1 MTSMSE
7 NLLSDREASAHESRC
22 IRAPST
28 CTCAHVAWIWA
39 ERPVTAA
46 HPNPGKWMLFPSTED
61 VDRWWTV
68 VQRLLATGRLGD
80 TAKVA
85 PSRGNVRTHLI
96 CVYLPDSDDVK
107 EVMRVLLLLRDELDL
122 RMGLNYKTDEE
133 TINGHYA
140 ASSGRNIQHDSKEM
154 VSMYTSPRLV
164 QQQVAPATASLSPL
178 LSSTSGATSHS
189 ASVCDDKVAV
199 VELVRN
205 NPTRQL
211 IAIREPAADAH
222 TPKVVRFLSPP
233 QPYVIPSQRGQKRK
247 GVSSAQGKQGKAA
260 KSE

>member
-1 MTSMSE
+1 
-7 NLLSDREASAHESRC
+7 
-22 IRAPST
+22 
-28 CTCAHVAWIWA
+28 
-39 ERPVTAA
+39 
-46 HPNPGKWMLFPSTED
+46 
-61 VDRWWTV
+61 
-68 VQRLLATGRLGD
+68 
-80 TAKVA
+80 
-85 PSRGNVRTHLI
+85 
-96 CVYLPDSDDVK
+96 
-107 EVMRVLLLLRDELDL
+107 
-122 RMGLNYKTDEE
+122 
-133 TINGHYA
+133 
-140 ASSGRNIQHDSKEM
+140 
-154 VSMYTSPRLV
+154 MYTSPRLV